1 MKTSTYLA
9 NLLLAIVAY
18 PAFADDSPVVTA
30 GPYRVELR
38 VPPKGIY
45 AGEEIDIE
53 FRVSDPRQ
61 DDPIQGPAGV
71 PNCAVVGTV
80 TMPEMAGM
88 PAMRPKIHREG
99 VPGDYGITVQFP
111 HGGAYKIRLEITPP
125 GAGSPVSATFTV
137 EVKDERPVSSK
148 KPKPFILA
156 LANSRDWKAGV
167 NKQLTLNIVNTAT
180 RETVKDFDTAHERKF
195 HLLIARSDFG
205 WFLHEHPEQQS
216 DGSWRVD
223 LNLPTGGKFLLF
235 ADVAPQGSGSMILA
249 NALNVSGPTAPSA
262 GWANQNRAVADEIQ
276 GQLVTPNGLPVGRS
290 VPITVQLSSGD
301 GKPISDIQPW
311 LGAMGHLMIFSQDGL
326 TAVHSHPADE
336 TMVKPG
342 EITFNARFPKAAKYR
357 AFCQVQRGG
366 VIKTLTFTIEVKP

>member
-1 MKTSTYLA
+1 MIRA
-9 NLLLAIVAY
+9 NLLLAIVAL
-18 PAFADDSPVVTA
+18 PAFADDSPVVSA

-38 VPPKGIY
+38 VPPEGIF

-71 PNCAVVGTV
+71 PNCTIVGTV

-88 PAMRPKIHREG
+88 PAIRPKIHREG

-111 HGGAYKIRLEITPP
+111 HGGAYKIQLEITPT
-125 GAGSPVSATFTV
+125 GSSSAVNAAFTV
-137 EVKDERPVSSK
+137 EVKDESPASSK
-148 KPKPFILA
+148 KPKPFVLA
-156 LANSRDWKAGV
+156 LANSRDWIAGV
-167 NKQLTLNIVNTAT
+167 SKQLTLNIVKTAT
-180 RETVKDFDTAHERKF
+180 KETVKDFDTAHERKF

-205 WFLHEHPEQQS
+205 WFLHEHPEQQP

-223 LNLPTGGKFLLF
+223 LNLPSGGKYLLF
-235 ADVAPQGSGSMILA
+235 ADVAPIGFGSMILA
-249 NALNVSGPTAPSA
+249 NSLTVSGATAPAAS
-262 GWANQNRAVADEIQ
+262 WALQNSSVADEVR
-276 GQLVTPNGLPVGRS
+276 GQLGAPSGLPVGRS
-290 VPITVQLSSGD
+290 VPISVRLTDAD
-301 GKPISDIQPW
+301 GKPITDIQPW

-336 TMVKPG
+336 QMVKPG